1 MAAGARARRHERVDA
16 HSAEGD
22 VRIYSEG
29 EMREILGTWFG
40 SVSWRRIGLTS
51 CVAIA
56 RKD

>member
-1 MAAGARARRHERVDA
+1 MIYHELEEVEAMPRIVKNPDERR
-16 HSAEGD
+16 
-22 VRIYSEG
+22 
-29 EMREILGTWFG
+29 REILGTWFG